1 MLSHSE
7 LAVLAARSYCG
18 PQSGHVA
25 LDVRYDLIPR
35 EGEVIVVMPGTH
47 PADALDWL
55 RDLRAWPA
63 VVGPIGPVHSGF
75 GKGAAALWPE
85 LERDLPP
92 YGLIT
97 YTGHSLGGALAQG
110 LAAIHAQRW
119 RDVRFRVVTFG
130 APRIGFLNPWFGRL
144 ARSGLEAAEYQR
156 TGDIVPDVPLR
167 PLYRHP
173 TRPTAIGASVGDFV
187 KNHAIARYAADLA
200 ALNL

>member
-7 LAVLAARSYCG
+7 LAVLAGRSYSG

-35 EGEVIVVMPGTH
+35 EGEVVVVMPGTH

-55 RDLRAWPA
+55 RDLRVFPSF
-63 VVGPIGPVHSGF
+63 VPPLGPVHSGF
-75 GKGAAALWPE
+75 GEGAAALWPK

-97 YTGHSLGGALAQG
+97 YAGHSLGGALAQG
-110 LAAIHAQRW
+110 CAAIHARRW
-119 RDVRFRVVTFG
+119 PDVTFRLVTFG
-130 APRIGFLNPWFGRL
+130 APRIAFLNPWFGWL
-144 ARSGLEAAEYQR
+144 ARSGRQAVEYQR
-156 TGDIVPDVPLR
+156 AGDIVPDVPLA

-173 TRPTAIGASVGDFV
+173 TRPKAIGVSVGDFV
-187 KNHAIARYAADLA
+187 QNHSIALYASDLA
-200 ALNL
+200 ALDL

>member
-63 VVGPIGPVHSGF
+63 VVGPMARCIPASARARRPCGRS
-75 GKGAAALWPE
+75 W
-85 LERDLPP
+85 
-92 YGLIT
+92 
-97 YTGHSLGGALAQG
+97 S
-110 LAAIHAQRW
+110 
-119 RDVRFRVVTFG
+119 VTC
-130 APRIGFLNPWFGRL
+130 
-144 ARSGLEAAEYQR
+144 
-156 TGDIVPDVPLR
+156 
-167 PLYRHP
+167 
-173 TRPTAIGASVGDFV
+173 RPTA
-187 KNHAIARYAADLA
+187 
-200 ALNL
+200 